1 MANCLKLTLATSI
14 LKMTLRQIFI
24 QNLKDF
30 RKKEGISQ
38 MKLAEYCNTSASY
51 IGEIEIGRKFPS
63 TEKKKKIAYV
73 LRIDPS
79 RLFINPKE
87 NNVHDNKML
96 PRLPY
101 TIKKQIQTHIKRQIK
116 AQIKTQIRTQINTQ
130 VNLAVDEILNE
141 INEIMDKY

>member
-1 MANCLKLTLATSI
+1 
-14 LKMTLRQIFI
+14 MTLKQIFI

-38 MKLAEYCNTSASY
+38 MKLAEYCNISLGY
-51 IGEIEIGRKFPS
+51 IGEIESGRKFPS
-63 TEKKKKIAYV
+63 TDMIEKIASV
-73 LRIDPS
+73 LRIEPYCF
-79 RLFINPKE
+79 FINPKE
-87 NNVHDNKML
+87 NIVHHKDKSL

-116 AQIKTQIRTQINTQ
+116 AQIRTQINAQ
-130 VNLAVDEILNE
+130 VNLAMDEILNE

>member
-1 MANCLKLTLATSI
+1 
-14 LKMTLRQIFI
+14 MTLKQIFI

-38 MKLAEYCNTSASY
+38 MKLAEKCDISLGY
-51 IGEIEIGRKFPS
+51 IGEIEGGRKFPS
-63 TEKKKKIAYV
+63 TDMIEKIAYV
-73 LRIDPS
+73 LRIDPY

-87 NNVHDNKML
+87 NNVHDNKLL

-116 AQIKTQIRTQINTQ
+116 SQIKTQIRTQINTQ
-130 VNLAVDEILNE
+130 VNLAMDEILNE